1 MNNQFNISEVSQQT
15 GIPKDLLRQWERRY
29 GYPDPRRLDNGD
41 RAYDQGQ
48 VEKLLL
54 IRQLTD
60 QGKRPGKLVSLDVVA
75 LKELLAKPKATFDPK
90 SLIKLLAEGDP
101 QTLHHWLQQQLN
113 AHGLRAFIHQ
123 VLAPA
128 TRAVGEAWA
137 NGELP
142 IHKEHLYT
150 EAVKVRLR
158 KAIAELDLPASPPR
172 TLLTTVPGEQ
182 HSLGLMMVEA
192 LLRMGGAEVISLGT
206 ETPFQEINEAA
217 AHYQVDIVALSF
229 SASFQTEDAIV
240 VLTGLRQLLADPTA
254 IWAGGSAFRGLKTAP
269 QGITILG
276 DLNAVERELTRWR
289 GSVDPVA

>member
-1 MNNQFNISEVSQQT
+1 MNNQYNISEVSQQT

-29 GYPDPRRLDNGD
+29 GYPDPQRLENGD

-60 QGKRPGKLVSLDVVA
+60 QGKRPGKLVSLEVTA
-75 LKELLAKPKATFDPK
+75 LQQLLAEPRESFDPK
-90 SLIKLLAEGDP
+90 ALIQLLAEGAP

-113 AHGLRAFIHQ
+113 SQGLRAFIHQ

-137 NGELP
+137 KGKLP

-182 HSLGLMMVEA
+182 HGLGLLMVEA
-192 LLRMGGAEVISLGT
+192 LLRLGGAEVISLGT
-206 ETPFQEINEAA
+206 EMPFQEIKEAA
-217 AHYQVDIVALSF
+217 EHYRVDIVALSF
-229 SASFQTEDAIV
+229 SASFQTEDAMV
-240 VLTGLRQLLADPTA
+240 VLTGLRQLLGDPTA
-254 IWAGGSAFRGLKTAP
+254 IWAGGAAFRGLKTAP
-269 QGITILG
+269 QGIAILG
-276 DLNAVERELTRWR
+276 DLAAVERELARWR
-289 GSVDPVA
+289 GNPGPVA